1 MSKVDNNLESLVK
14 KYRKGINYFIPIIFG
29 LLGTNVNHWL
39 YPCGLLLMLI
49 FNISYELH
57 FEGKI
62 ISKKKLA
69 LNLFFLILFVVL
81 TLAFPEENIPTNNK
95 NFSL

>member
-1 MSKVDNNLESLVK
+1 
-14 KYRKGINYFIPIIFG
+14 
-29 LLGTNVNHWL
+29 
-39 YPCGLLLMLI
+39 MLI

-69 LNLFFLILFVVL
+69 INLFFLILFVVL

-95 NFSL
+95 SFSL

>member
-1 MSKVDNNLESLVK
+1 MSKGDNNLESLVK
-14 KYRKGINYFIPIIFG
+14 KYRKWINYFIPIIFG

-81 TLAFPEENIPTNNK
+81 TLAFPEENIPANNK

>member
-1 MSKVDNNLESLVK
+1 MIKRENNLESLVK

-39 YPCGLLLMLI
+39 YPCGLLLLLI
-49 FNISYELH
+49 FNISYELS

-62 ISKKKLA
+62 ISKGKLA
-69 LNLFFLILFVVL
+69 INLFFLILFLVL
-81 TLAFPEENIPTNNK
+81 TLVFT
-95 NFSL
+95 

>member
-1 MSKVDNNLESLVK
+1 
-14 KYRKGINYFIPIIFG
+14 
-29 LLGTNVNHWL
+29 
-39 YPCGLLLMLI
+39 MLI

-69 LNLFFLILFVVL
+69 INLFFLILFVVL
-81 TLAFPEENIPTNNK
+81 TLAFPEENIPHNNK
-95 NFSL
+95 SFSL

>member
-1 MSKVDNNLESLVK
+1 MIKREHNLESLVK

-29 LLGTNVNHWL
+29 LLGTNVNRWL
-39 YPCGLLLMLI
+39 YPCGLFLMLI

-62 ISKKKLA
+62 ISKMKLA
-69 LNLFFLILFVVL
+69 INLFFLVLFLVL
-81 TLAFPEENIPTNNK
+81 IFAFPEENIPTNNK

>member
-1 MSKVDNNLESLVK
+1 MSKGDNNLESLIK

-29 LLGTNVNHWL
+29 LLGANVNHVL

-49 FNISYELH
+49 FNISYEFH

-69 LNLFFLILFVVL
+69 INLFFLILFIVL
-81 TLAFPEENIPTNNK
+81 TLVFPEENIPHNNK
-95 NFSL
+95 SFSL

>member
-1 MSKVDNNLESLVK
+1 M
-14 KYRKGINYFIPIIFG
+14 
-29 LLGTNVNHWL
+29 NHVL

-69 LNLFFLILFVVL
+69 INLFFLILFVVL

-95 NFSL
+95 SFSL

>member
-1 MSKVDNNLESLVK
+1 MGKRDNNLESLVK
-14 KYRKGINYFIPIIFG
+14 KYRKGINYFIPIIFW
-29 LLGTNVNHWL
+29 LLGTNVNHLL
-39 YPCGLLLMLI
+39 YPCGLFLMLI

-62 ISKKKLA
+62 ISKMKLA
-69 LNLFFLILFVVL
+69 INLFFLILFLVL

-95 NFSL
+95 NFNL